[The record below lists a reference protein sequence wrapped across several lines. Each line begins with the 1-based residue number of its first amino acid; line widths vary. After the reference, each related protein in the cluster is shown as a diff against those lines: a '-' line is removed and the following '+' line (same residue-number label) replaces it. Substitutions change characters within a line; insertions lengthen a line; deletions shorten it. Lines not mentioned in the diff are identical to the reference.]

1 MLGSRPHT
9 ATSTQRQ
16 GEHMKSNI
24 ASANGR
30 AAYQGNIVFTKHIAA
45 NTDSW
50 QTGMNN
56 NILVL
61 GCSGSGKTRNHLKPN
76 GRKDLRR

>member
-1 MLGSRPHT
+1 
-9 ATSTQRQ
+9 
-16 GEHMKSNI
+16 MKSNI
-24 ASANGR
+24 TSAANDR
-30 AAYQGNIVFTKHIAA
+30 AAYQGNIVLTKHIAA

-76 GRKDLRR
+76 LMQCQGLYCARHERGPL

>member
-1 MLGSRPHT
+1 
-9 ATSTQRQ
+9 
-16 GEHMKSNI
+16 MKSNI
-24 ASANGR
+24 TSAANDR
-30 AAYQGNIVFTKHIAA
+30 AAYQGNIVLTKHIAA

-61 GCSGSGKTRNHLKPN
+61 VALAAVKPAITSN
-76 GRKDLRR
+76 PI